1 MYRCTIQRRYV
12 TLIEMMVVM
21 FLIALIA
28 GALAINLGGSF
39 EEGKAFKTKTGI
51 DKLEA
56 ILDLEI
62 AKYPQSATQ
71 IQNNWKELAR
81 SSPIFKEESLLKDG
95 WGEDYNVSY
104 NAENGGVYIY
114 SKKYEEYQR
123 THNSSIK

>member
-1 MYRCTIQRRYV
+1 M
-12 TLIEMMVVM
+12 IEMMVVM

-39 EEGKAFKTKTGI
+39 EEGKAFKTKAGM

-56 ILDLEI
+56 ILNLEI
-62 AKYPQSATQ
+62 AKYPQSTEQ
-71 IQNNWKELAR
+71 IRNNWKEVAR

-95 WGEDYNVSY
+95 WGEDYDVDFNKDMGS
-104 NAENGGVYIY
+104 VYIY
-114 SKKYEEYQR
+114 SKKYAEYQR